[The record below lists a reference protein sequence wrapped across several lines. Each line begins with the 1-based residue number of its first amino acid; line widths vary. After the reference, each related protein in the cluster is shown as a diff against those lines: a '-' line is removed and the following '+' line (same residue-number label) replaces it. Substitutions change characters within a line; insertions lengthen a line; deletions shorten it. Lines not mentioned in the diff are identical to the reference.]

1 MGSEMCGNI
10 NENGSLFLDF
20 CHANNLVIGG
30 GIFLHKEIHKVT
42 RISPDGS
49 TRNQIDH
56 ITITKHFR
64 RSLVDVRA
72 YRSADI
78 GSDHEL
84 VMAKIRL
91 KLCRHLAQGKSK
103 DMK

>member
-1 MGSEMCGNI
+1 MRNDETDLEILSSRDVAKNI
-10 NENGSLFLDF
+10 P
-20 CHANNLVIGG
+20 
-30 GIFLHKEIHKVT
+30 

-56 ITITKHFR
+56 ITITKRFR

-78 GSDHEL
+78 GSNREL

-91 KLCRHLAQGKSK
+91 KLCRQAPGPRKEQRYEIKKTEGPKNSARG
-103 DMK
+103 